1 MEHPVFYLLVSIGT
15 LVTIT
20 GIILF
25 TIGVGADQSSK
36 IQVFGANFENK
47 GSSIIIFL
55 VGAIF
60 ILIGVV
66 YYNPS
71 FDITSNDLEHVPEQV
86 DQKLPENFSTTE
98 NTVPTIDSKSQ
109 VTPINLIDTTV
120 QETSTP

>member
-71 FDITSNDLEHVPEQV
+71 FDITSNDLEHETEQV
-86 DQKLPENFSTTE
+86 DQKLPENSSTSE
-98 NTVPTIDSKSQ
+98 NTVPTIDSTSQ

>member
-1 MEHPVFYLLVSIGT
+1 MEIVFYLLVSIGT
-15 LVTIT
+15 VITIT

-66 YYNPS
+66 YYSPP
-71 FDITSNDLEHVPEQV
+71 FDLTSNHLEDVPEQV
-86 DQKLPENFSTTE
+86 NQKLPENSSTPE
-98 NTVPTIDSKSQ
+98 NTVSTSDSTSQ
-109 VTPINLIDTTV
+109 VVPINSIDTTV

>member
-71 FDITSNDLEHVPEQV
+71 FDITSNDLEHETEQV
-86 DQKLPENFSTTE
+86 NQKLPENSSTSE
-98 NTVPTIDSKSQ
+98 NTVSTIDSTSQ
-109 VTPINLIDTTV
+109 VAPINLMDTTV

>member
-98 NTVPTIDSKSQ
+98 NTVPTIDSTSQ

>member
-1 MEHPVFYLLVSIGT
+1 MEIVFYLLVSIGT

-86 DQKLPENFSTTE
+86 NQKLPENSSPSANTVSTT
-98 NTVPTIDSKSQ
+98 DSTSQ
-109 VTPINLIDTTV
+109 GEPINLIDTTV
-120 QETSTP
+120 LETPTR